1 MTKINDLDAGLKVS
15 STREALMNCEWV
27 QQNIALYLYGEL
39 ADDARHELEQ
49 HTGRCQACASELVEQ
64 RAFQTEMSALPVE
77 EPSAS
82 FLAASRMRLQEAL
95 EETKPERAW
104 YQRFAFDPAA
114 WLRQV
119 RFSPALATA
128 IFIVG
133 FGGGLGAMY
142 QSMRHNG
149 VPAAVVETP
158 QEASIGGITSIEKD
172 PTTNTVKVQ
181 YDRVTPGSVSGSASD
196 PKVQD
201 LLLYAAKS
209 NENSGV
215 RLNSVDALSAKT
227 DDPRVRE
234 TLTYALR
241 YDSNP
246 GVRLHSLDGLAP
258 LVKQDIRVRNAVLEA
273 LLNDSNLGVRSSA
286 LHSLEPVKADS
297 SVRMA
302 LEQLAK
308 EDPSEYIRA
317 ESKHVLASMP
327 TVY

>member
-1 MTKINDLDAGLKVS
+1 
-15 STREALMNCEWV
+15 MNCEWV
-27 QQNIALYLYGEL
+27 QQNITLYLYGEL

-49 HTGRCQACASELVEQ
+49 HVARCQSCAAELIEQ
-64 RAFQTEMSALPVE
+64 REFQAQMSALPVE

-95 EETKPERAW
+95 EQVEPHRAW

-119 RFSPALATA
+119 RFSPALAMA
-128 IFIVG
+128 IFMVG

-142 QSMRHNG
+142 KSMNG
-149 VPAAVVETP
+149 TKTLDPSTTQIIENVQGAA
-158 QEASIGGITSIEKD
+158 IGGITSIEKD
-172 PTTNTVKVQ
+172 PTTNQVRVQ
-181 YDRVTPGSVSGSASD
+181 YDRVLPDSVQGSVSD

-215 RLNSVDALSAKT
+215 RLSSVDALVDKT

-258 LVKQDIRVRNAVLEA
+258 FVKQDIRVRNAVLES
-273 LLNDSNLGVRSSA
+273 LLNDSNLGVRSGA
-286 LHSLEPVKADS
+286 LHSLESVKTDS

-302 LEQLAK
+302 LQQLAK

-317 ESKHVLASMP
+317 ESKRVLASMP

>member
-1 MTKINDLDAGLKVS
+1 
-15 STREALMNCEWV
+15 MNCEWV
-27 QQNIALYLYGEL
+27 RQNVTLYLYGEL
-39 ADDARHELEQ
+39 ADDAQHELEQ
-49 HTGRCQACASELVEQ
+49 HVARCQTCAAELAEQ
-64 RAFQTEMSALPVE
+64 REFQEQMSALPVE
-77 EPSAS
+77 EPTAS

-95 EETKPERAW
+95 EHEHPQRAW
-104 YQRFAFDPAA
+104 YQRLAFDPTA

-119 RFSPALATA
+119 RFSPALAMV
-128 IFIVG
+128 IFMVG

-142 QSMRHNG
+142 QSMRHNPG
-149 VPAAVVETP
+149 IRPQDNITET
-158 QEASIGGITSIEKD
+158 AIGGVTSIEKD
-172 PTTNTVKVQ
+172 PATNEVKVQ
-181 YDRVTPGSVSGSASD
+181 YDRVAPGTVQGRVSD

-215 RLNSVDALSAKT
+215 RLSSVDALAEKT

-246 GVRLHSLDGLAP
+246 GVRLHSLEGLAAY
-258 LVKQDIRVRNAVLEA
+258 VKDDIRVRNAVLES
-273 LLNDSNLGVRSSA
+273 LLNDSNLGVRSGA
-286 LHSLEPVKADS
+286 LHALEPVKADS

-308 EDPSEYIRA
+308 DDPSDYMRG
-317 ESKHVLASMP
+317 ESKRLLAAMP